1 MKTLNQIRENKYLKY
16 SDLMKAYAD
25 SFKKDGGLGPASK
38 KIKKELE
45 KEKKKLGVK
54 EDNKNVY
61 TVSVLFRDEKKAKAF
76 SKDKNLLKLAK
87 VTGIEKT
94 QLRFKKIGW
103 TVDLESEKNNIAQN
117 PINKKIETIKSKYE

>member
-1 MKTLNQIRENKYLKY
+1 MKQFKEIREYKYLKY

-54 EDNKNVY
+54 EDNVNEAKLETIVLSYDLIKLIGGMSVMKKIMKKHNAYPADKQNV
-61 TVSVLFRDEKKAKAF
+61 KG
-76 SKDKNLLKLAK
+76 KLAISSK
-87 VTGIEKT
+87 IAMGPKGGLIDSLNDILIQQEK
-94 QLRFKKIGW
+94 G
-103 TVDLESEKNNIAQN
+103 
-117 PINKKIETIKSKYE
+117 